1 MKIIITQCTDLDNWY
16 KDMIGQEFELS
27 HEFASYYW
35 VKYTNDKG
43 KPCMN
48 TININDGKII

>member
-1 MKIIITQCTDLDNWY
+1 MKVKIKQCTDNDDWY
-16 KDMIGQEFELS
+16 KDKIGQEFELS
-27 HEFASYYW
+27 HEYASYYW

-48 TININDGKII
+48 TINIKDAEIV